1 MSGMVKE
8 KKWTGDISN
17 SVERFEIGGFSGGLS
32 HTWRVLGALG
42 WRSERVSVGK
52 TGEERKMLM
61 EPKKVKDSTQEFEK
75 ALALK
80 EDRKYVLRLYVTG
93 TTAKSVSAIRNIRK
107 ICDEHL
113 KGAYDLEVIDI
124 YQQPVLA
131 KGEQIIAIPTLLK
144 KLPLPLRRFIGD
156 MSNTEQILLGLDVRP
171 KKK

>member
-1 MSGMVKE
+1 MGKE
-8 KKWTGDISN
+8 KKGTGDILN
-17 SVERFEIGGFSGGLS
+17 SVERFEFGGFSGDLS
-32 HTWRVLGALG
+32 HTRRVPGAFGL
-42 WRSERVSVGK
+42 RSERVPVGK
-52 TGEERKMLM
+52 TGEERKIPMG
-61 EPKKVKDSTQEFEK
+61 PKKVKDSTEEFEK

-80 EDRKYVLRLYVTG
+80 GDRKYVLRLYVTG
-93 TTAKSVSAIRNIRK
+93 TTPKSVSNIRK

-131 KGEQIIAIPTLLK
+131 KGEQIIAAPTLLK

-156 MSNTEQILLGLDVRP
+156 MSDTEKILLGLDFRP